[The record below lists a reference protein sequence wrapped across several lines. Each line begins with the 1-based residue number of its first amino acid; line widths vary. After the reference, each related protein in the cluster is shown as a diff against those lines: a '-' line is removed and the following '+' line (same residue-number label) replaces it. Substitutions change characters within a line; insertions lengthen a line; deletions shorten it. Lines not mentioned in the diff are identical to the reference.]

1 MKLKPVLAGLCAWLA
16 LTSHVSAQE
25 SDAALEAEAAASMR
39 EMADMGYSAEY
50 GRSPNWYLADH
61 RKLAASIAALAPQR
75 PGVVDAY
82 VVAIGLDSDGV
93 FGREAAEASRVLAR
107 RYDAAGRAILL
118 AAGPNAE
125 QATAANGSPQNLAT
139 AISAVAATM
148 DVKEDV
154 LILFTTSHGDA
165 DSGLAYRDDE
175 FGNGMIGPGRLRAML
190 DGSGIERRM
199 VIISACYSGIFVP
212 ALRSDTGVVITA
224 ASDRTTSFGCNAG
237 NDWTFFGDAL
247 LNNAMRKNDP
257 LAVAARKA
265 FGLIDNWEKKIA
277 ITRSRPQ
284 LFIGRSAKDWLGP
297 LEKRTPKETSERVG
311 RPALRL

>member
-1 MKLKPVLAGLCAWLA
+1 MKRKPAIAGLCAWLA
-16 LTSHVSAQE
+16 LTSHVAAKE
-25 SDAALEAEAAASMR
+25 SDAEKAAEAAASVR
-39 EMADMGYSAEY
+39 ETADKGYYSEY
-50 GRSPNWYLADH
+50 GRAPSWYLADH
-61 RKLAASIAALAPQR
+61 RKLATSIAALAPQR

-82 VVAIGLDSDGV
+82 LVAIGLDSDGV

-107 RYDAAGRAILL
+107 RYDAAGQTILL

-125 QATAANGSPQNLAT
+125 QATAANGSPRNLAT

-190 DGSGIERRM
+190 DGSGIRRRM

-212 ALRSDTGVVITA
+212 ALRSDSSVVITA

-257 LAVAARKA
+257 LVVAARKA
-265 FGLIDNWEKKIA
+265 FALIENWERKIA

-284 LFIGRSAKDWLGP
+284 LFVGRDAQDWLGP
-297 LEKRTPKETSERVG
+297 LEKRTPKETSEKVG
-311 RPALRL
+311 RPSLQL